1 MKISINHA
9 LANTKSSIITLT
21 AELSLNEVG
30 AQYIFAP
37 FSLLL
42 QFVKGSHIQN
52 VGKLRGHLS
61 NLACIYPVRMIF
73 YLIHESQ
80 EWMSLFWTG
89 KSLFCQGFFTESP
102 VNLVNYQLTLYLLVL
117 PNCVSC
123 SKSLDNRRLIAQA
136 GCYLPHSQQPF
147 CFVDLPLHLPA

>member
-30 AQYIFAP
+30 AQNIFAP

-52 VGKLRGHLS
+52 VG
-61 NLACIYPVRMIF
+61 NIYF
-73 YLIHESQ
+73 A
-80 EWMSLFWTG
+80 
-89 KSLFCQGFFTESP
+89 GFLGRIDEMTYI
-102 VNLVNYQLTLYLLVL
+102 NNT
-117 PNCVSC
+117 
-123 SKSLDNRRLIAQA
+123 
-136 GCYLPHSQQPF
+136 
-147 CFVDLPLHLPA
+147 

>member
-61 NLACIYPVRMIF
+61 NLVCIYPVRMIF
-73 YLIHESQ
+73 YLIHE
-80 EWMSLFWTG
+80 
-89 KSLFCQGFFTESP
+89 
-102 VNLVNYQLTLYLLVL
+102 
-117 PNCVSC
+117 
-123 SKSLDNRRLIAQA
+123 R
-136 GCYLPHSQQPF
+136 
-147 CFVDLPLHLPA
+147 